1 MYLHEV
7 TDREARGRGVGSGLA
22 PAARIV
28 PAVLLATVAVAA
40 YPTGCATTGHEAL
53 DLSDAGAP
61 NIDGGPAAAPAPGA
75 LNTALISDK
84 SLCTGGGPTVDWS
97 PMRRISRVEYNN
109 MVRDLLGDT
118 TQPATAFVPES
129 PMASG
134 LNFDTN
140 TYTNVSALIVQQ
152 YQQAAEA
159 LALAVVSD
167 TNRLNNVV
175 LPCHTQDDACA
186 QQFIGSFANR
196 AFRGQLDST
205 ESMGLFQ
212 VYSTVKAQ
220 TDFTTGIQA
229 VITAILE
236 SPRFLY
242 VLEFGE
248 GSTTGAVVALSP
260 YEVAARLA
268 LMLWRSVPDDT
279 LMSAAA
285 AGQLSTPDQIEAQ
298 AVRMLAQTAKA
309 QSALDDFTTQWMQLQ
324 NTPTLG
330 KDQQF
335 KAWTGNPKIG
345 TEMRDEVLTNVS
357 QLVLLENGGLSEL
370 LTSPSSFI
378 NSDLATFYNVK
389 QGGGTPVSVD
399 DTALQGA
406 PTSFLKTDLT
416 AAGHAGILT
425 NGGVMA
431 TQAHTTLPS
440 SVLRGKLVREQILCD
455 EIPAPPPGVPPPP
468 AGVADGGTTRSLF
481 EAHATMGF
489 CVNCHQYMDPIGYGF
504 GHFDAT
510 GAYQM
515 LDANGFGT
523 GPALDVTG
531 QIGAMSPETFAT
543 AFNGA
548 TDLVTKLAS
557 APQVQECFAL
567 QEIRYALGR
576 IETKAD
582 ACSAQQI
589 FAAFSWSQLNVQK
602 LLIAIVRSDAFRYRS
617 VEAPGSACQ

>member
-1 MYLHEV
+1 M
-7 TDREARGRGVGSGLA
+7 
-22 PAARIV
+22 PAA
-28 PAVLLATVAVAA
+28 LLAAVAIA
-40 YPTGCATTGHEAL
+40 TYPVGCATTGHEAL
-53 DLSDAGAP
+53 DLG
-61 NIDGGPAAAPAPGA
+61 DGGVMSLDGSPAAAMAPIAPGP

-84 SLCTGGGPTVDWS
+84 SLCMGSGPTVDWS
-97 PMRRISRVEYNN
+97 PIRRISRVEYNN

-152 YQQAAEA
+152 YQQAAET
-159 LALAVVSD
+159 LAQAVVTD
-167 TNRLNNVV
+167 ANRLNNVV

-196 AFRGQLDST
+196 AFRGQLDNS
-205 ESMGLFQ
+205 ESMGLLQ
-212 VYSTVKAQ
+212 VYSAVKAQ

-242 VLEFGE
+242 VLEFGQ
-248 GSTTGAVVALSP
+248 GPASGTAVALSP

-268 LMLWRSVPDDT
+268 LMLWRSVPDPA

-298 AVRMLAQTAKA
+298 AVRMLGQTAKA
-309 QSALDDFTTQWMQLQ
+309 QAALDDFTTQWMQLQ
-324 NTPTLG
+324 NTATLG
-330 KDQQF
+330 KDTQF
-335 KAWTGNPKIG
+335 HAWTGKIG
-345 TEMRDEVLTNVS
+345 AEMRDETLTNVS
-357 QLVLLENGGLSEL
+357 ELVLSENGGLTEL
-370 LTSPSSFI
+370 LTSPSSYI
-378 NSDLATFYNVK
+378 NSDLAAFYDVP
-389 QGGGTPVSVD
+389 QGGGTAVTVNDP
-399 DTALQGA
+399 ALQG
-406 PTSFLKTDLT
+406 PTSFLKADLT

-431 TQAHTTLPS
+431 TQAHTSLPS

-455 EIPAPPPGVPPPP
+455 EIPPPLPNVGPPP
-468 AGVADGGTTRSLF
+468 ASVPDGGTTRSLF
-481 EAHATMGF
+481 DAHAKQPI
-489 CVNCHQYMDPIGYGF
+489 CVNCHRYMDPIGYGF
-504 GHFDAT
+504 GHFDAS
-510 GAYQM
+510 GAYQKV
-515 LDANGFGT
+515 DANGFGT

-531 QIGAMSPETFAT
+531 QVTAMPPETFAT

-548 TDLVTKLAS
+548 LDLVTKLAS
-557 APQVQECFAL
+557 TPQVQECFAL
-567 QEIRYALGR
+567 QELRYALGR

-589 FAAFSWSQLNVQK
+589 FAAFASSQLNVQK
-602 LLIAIVRSDAFRYRS
+602 LFIAIVRSDAFRYRS
-617 VEAPGSACQ
+617 IEAPGSACQ

>member
-1 MYLHEV
+1 M
-7 TDREARGRGVGSGLA
+7 
-22 PAARIV
+22 
-28 PAVLLATVAVAA
+28 LLATVGIAA
-40 YPTGCATTGHEAL
+40 YPMGCATTGHEAL

-61 NIDGGPAAAPAPGA
+61 SIDGGPAVASVPGPI
-75 LNTALISDK
+75 NTALISDK
-84 SLCTGGGPTVDWS
+84 SLCSGGGPTVDWS
-97 PMRRISRVEYNN
+97 PIRRISRVEYNN

-118 TQPATAFVPES
+118 TQPAKAFVPES
-129 PMASG
+129 PMAPG

-140 TYTNVSALIVQQ
+140 TYTNASALIVQQ
-152 YQQAAEA
+152 YQQAAET
-159 LALAVVSD
+159 LAQQLVSD

-220 TDFTTGIQA
+220 TDFTIGIQA
-229 VITAILE
+229 VITAVLE

-242 VLEFGE
+242 VLEFGQ
-248 GSTTGAVVALSP
+248 GSPSGNVVALSA

-279 LMSAAA
+279 LVSAAA

-298 AVRMLAQTAKA
+298 ALRMLAQTSKA
-309 QSALDDFTTQWMQLQ
+309 QGALDDFTTQWLQLQ

-335 KAWTGNPKIG
+335 KAWTRNPKIG
-345 TEMRDEVLTNVS
+345 TEMRDEALTNVS
-357 QLVLLENGGLSEL
+357 QLVLSEGGGLTEL
-370 LTSPSSFI
+370 LTSPSSYI
-378 NSDLATFYNVK
+378 NSDLAAFYNVK

-399 DTALQGA
+399 DDALQGA
-406 PTSFLKTDLT
+406 TSFLKADLT

-455 EIPAPPPGVPPPP
+455 EIPAPPPNVPPPP

-481 EAHATMGF
+481 EAHATIAG

-531 QIGAMSPETFAT
+531 QIAAMPPETFAM
-543 AFNGA
+543 AFNDA

-567 QEIRYALGR
+567 QELRYALSR

-589 FAAFSWSQLNVQK
+589 FAAFSSNQLNVQK